1 MTKLERQNLLNEQS
15 KLEKKVKNSDFIDP
29 KDYRRLNEIISL
41 LLTDG
46 KSEDINFKVS
56 NIKNSNRVTSFNRN
70 RT

>member
-1 MTKLERQNLLNEQS
+1 MTNLERQNLLNEQS
-15 KLEKKVKNSDFIDP
+15 KLEKKIKNSDFIDP
-29 KDYRRLNEIISL
+29 KDYRRLNKIVSL

-46 KSEDINFKVS
+46 ESEDINFKVS